1 MIMRERCS
9 DNRCLSEPL
18 TIELMRLL
26 GLSAVLWCCML
37 PISLSCSRVLRELA
51 AGRRGGG
58 ASSAS
63 RGRHTRA
70 AAATSVDTKRTQNE
84 AKTPHMK

>member
-9 DNRCLSEPL
+9 GNRCLSEPL

-26 GLSAVLWCCML
+26 GLSAVLWRCML
-37 PISLSCSRVLRELA
+37 PVSLSCSRVLRELA
-51 AGRRGGG
+51 AGRGGG

-63 RGRHTRA
+63 RGWHTRA
-70 AAATSVDTKRTQNE
+70 ATTSVDTKRTQNE
-84 AKTPHMK
+84 AKTPQIK

>member
-26 GLSAVLWCCML
+26 GLSVVLWCCML

-51 AGRRGGG
+51 AGRGGG

>member
-18 TIELMRLL
+18 TIELVRLL

-37 PISLSCSRVLRELA
+37 PVSLSCSRVLRELLA
-51 AGRRGGG
+51 AGRGGG

-70 AAATSVDTKRTQNE
+70 ATSVDTKRTQNE
-84 AKTPHMK
+84 AKTPQMK